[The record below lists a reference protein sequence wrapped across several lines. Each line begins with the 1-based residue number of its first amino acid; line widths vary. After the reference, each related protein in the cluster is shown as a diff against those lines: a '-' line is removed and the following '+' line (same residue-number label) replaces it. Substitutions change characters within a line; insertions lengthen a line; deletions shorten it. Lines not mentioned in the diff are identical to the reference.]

1 MKIFKKK
8 SKKVKKKFVNIKIV
22 CIFASETKTNND
34 MKTYIIF
41 YGVPGTDRTVMRTI
55 DAKNKKAAEKEARSA
70 IRIENLPYKLYD
82 IQPFED

>member
-1 MKIFKKK
+1 
-8 SKKVKKKFVNIKIV
+8 
-22 CIFASETKTNND
+22 

-41 YGVPGTDRTVMRTI
+41 YGEPGTDRTVMRTI

-82 IQPFED
+82 IQPLED